1 MGSKFF
7 RIIDE
12 IRQLDQISYKI
23 PVIDPCHTCGQN
35 HANKRCARCFR
46 IRYCDIHCAT
56 KDYINHKVEC
66 RLWRLSSKNINNNV
80 INDNCIIKIVIDNTS
95 DQHFQLLMGT
105 TCKSWRSYI
114 KSMYIVD
121 ENHKLYY
128 IDDNLIGVIY
138 SLKRRNPAYE
148 GDYYAV
154 PIYIAMAK
162 SGKASY
168 SVLKYINYANKWA
181 LELKFLAYRLC
192 RYGND
197 ELYNCL
203 DKCLNYYY
211 IDDEIFL
218 KILIKNYLACCKE
231 KYMKKNIIAIKQ
243 IIHKKYENS
252 NKYDDGSLIDKVE
265 KKLHK
270 YMNS

>member
-1 MGSKFF
+1 MGTIFPVFDPSQQVIAK
-7 RIIDE
+7 RLHII
-12 IRQLDQISYKI
+12 IN
-23 PVIDPCHTCGQN
+23 PCHTCGQN
-35 HANKRCARCFR
+35 YVMKQCARCYR

-80 INDNCIIKIVIDNTS
+80 INDNYIIKIMIDNTS
-95 DQHFQLLMGT
+95 DQHFHLLMGT

-128 IDDNLIGVIY
+128 TDDNLIGVIY

-154 PIYIAMAK
+154 PIYNAMAK

-168 SVLKYINYANKWA
+168 SVLKYINYANKWN
-181 LELKFLAYRLC
+181 LQLKFLAYRLC

-203 DKCLNYYY
+203 DKCMNYYY
-211 IDDEIFL
+211 NIDDEMFL
-218 KILIKNYLACCKE
+218 KILISDHLACCKE
-231 KYMKKNIIAIKQ
+231 KYMKKNMIAIKQ

-252 NKYDDGSLIDKVE
+252 NKYDKSLIDKVE

-270 YMNS
+270 YMK